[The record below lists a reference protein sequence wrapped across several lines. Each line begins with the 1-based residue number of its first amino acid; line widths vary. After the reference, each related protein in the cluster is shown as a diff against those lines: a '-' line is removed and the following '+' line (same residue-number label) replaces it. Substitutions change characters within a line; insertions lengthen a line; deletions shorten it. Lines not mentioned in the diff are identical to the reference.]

1 MKDIEKAVSLAL
13 IDENWKEHLRSMDEL
28 KDSVQSASFEQKD
41 PLVIYKMEAYQSFE
55 QLVYRINFDV
65 ISYLMGGKLLIG
77 APEDVREAKANRTDF
92 RRVQTSRQDEAR
104 QRAAASA
111 GREEQ
116 NRPETFKRAEKKIKR
131 NDPCP
136 CGSGKK
142 YKNVMGHSQ
151 RHYILMTLAGVIV
164 NLFLVRSHVAA
175 QVSLVEEVAVSK
187 MMTQYKST
195 NFKTPMIRAWRIQ
208 IITTN
213 DRKTMESALE
223 DFEELYPDI
232 NYKWE
237 HNPPYY
243 QVRIGAFERKADLE
257 GFMVKLKEDFPAAIP
272 VQDDIEKKEIIMYK

>member
-1 MKDIEKAVSLAL
+1 MK
-13 IDENWKEHLRSMDEL
+13 
-28 KDSVQSASFEQKD
+28 QKRTGQTSEGCRPVD
-41 PLVIYKMEAYQSFE
+41 RMKRDKE
-55 QLVYRINFDV
+55 QLHQRGEKNRIG
-65 ISYLMGGKLLIG
+65 L
-77 APEDVREAKANRTDF
+77 
-92 RRVQTSRQDEAR
+92 
-104 QRAAASA
+104 
-111 GREEQ
+111 
-116 NRPETFKRAEKKIKR
+116 RPSKERKKRLNETTPVLVAVEK
-131 NDPCP
+131 NTN
-136 CGSGKK
+136 
-142 YKNVMGHSQ
+142 NVMGHSQ

-237 HNPPYY
+237 HNSPYY